1 MVMSDRILIMEQG
14 RVVQDGTPPDLYERP
29 ASPYVANFLG
39 TSNLLRA
46 SVAGYDGGELAVEAG
61 PIQLRIPMARRFE
74 KADKVTLAIRPEK
87 SALIAGTRADPG
99 RRVISGKIVEHLF
112 QGDVLRTS
120 VDIGLD
126 TPFLVDTH
134 LNSAGASQRLV
145 PNGEEVQ
152 ISIDEASVVVF
163 HGWSG
168 A

>member
-1 MVMSDRILIMEQG
+1 
-14 RVVQDGTPPDLYERP
+14 
-29 ASPYVANFLG
+29 
-39 TSNLLRA
+39 
-46 SVAGYDGGELAVEAG
+46 
-61 PIQLRIPMARRFE
+61 MARRFE